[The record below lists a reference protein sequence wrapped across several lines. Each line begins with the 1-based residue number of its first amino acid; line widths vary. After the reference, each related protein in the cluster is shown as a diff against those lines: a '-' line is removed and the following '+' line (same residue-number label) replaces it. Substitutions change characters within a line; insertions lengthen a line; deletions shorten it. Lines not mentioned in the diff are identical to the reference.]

1 MESIII
7 CFELT
12 AANAATYC
20 FLLYGVAL
28 NQQPLFSKSLPFTS
42 AHTMLPRIAY
52 LFGHRQANTS
62 ADSRRWRSRTD
73 GISERCLQADGLSKI
88 NTRGWDAA
96 ANDRKL
102 SETAA
107 ALLVTRY

>member
-7 CFELT
+7 CSELT
-12 AANAATYC
+12 VVNAAIYC
-20 FLLYGVAL
+20 FLICGVAL
-28 NQQPLFSKSLPFTS
+28 DLQPLFSKSLPFTS
-42 AHTMLPRIAY
+42 AHTMSPCIAY
-52 LFGHRQANTS
+52 SFGHRQANIS

-73 GISERCLQADGLSKI
+73 GISGRRLQAGLSKI

-96 ANDRKL
+96 VYERKL

-107 ALLVTRY
+107 GLDVTK

>member
-7 CFELT
+7 CSELT
-12 AANAATYC
+12 VVNAAIYY
-20 FLLYGVAL
+20 FLICGVAL
-28 NQQPLFSKSLPFTS
+28 DLQPFFLSLYPLPLNTTS
-42 AHTMLPRIAY
+42 PCIAY
-52 LFGHRQANTS
+52 SFGHRQANTS

-73 GISERCLQADGLSKI
+73 GISERRLQAGVFKI

-96 ANDRKL
+96 AYERKL

-107 ALLVTRY
+107 GLDVTK